1 MACAENHEFP
11 DPEPL
16 LERARRLEATGRRLL
31 EQLNRSLCESER
43 CLRRAESRSPSLA
56 NSIEGRLQSSPF
68 LPLRKVTCEE
78 HDGRVTLR
86 GRVPT
91 QYLQA
96 FACSL
101 VRSID
106 GVREISNQ
114 IEVVPLNPPP
124 ARAPSRDW

>member
-1 MACAENHEFP
+1 MARAENRESP
-11 DPEPL
+11 DLEPL

-31 EQLNRSLCESER
+31 EQLNRSLYESER
-43 CLRRAESRSPSLA
+43 CLRRSESRSPSLA
-56 NSIEGRLQSSPF
+56 NSVEGRLRTSPF
-68 LPLRKVTCEE
+68 LPLRNVTCEE

-91 QYLQA
+91 QYLQT

-106 GVREISNQ
+106 GVREVSNQ
-114 IEVVPLNPPP
+114 IEVVPLG
-124 ARAPSRDW
+124 APR

>member
-78 HDGRVTLR
+78 HDGRVTLDR
-86 GRVPT
+86 K
-91 QYLQA
+91 
-96 FACSL
+96 S
-101 VRSID
+101 
-106 GVREISNQ
+106 
-114 IEVVPLNPPP
+114 VV
-124 ARAPSRDW
+124 